1 MRTGLIALGVIFL
14 VIGIVLYIY
23 PSQTFSAQ
31 TTTGQ
36 SGPVSSSAMFQV
48 PVEWAYAFAAIGIV
62 FLFFGL
68 VISSPAQVAPVPV
81 IVPTAVV
88 TPVPVAQ
95 THTIIAG
102 QRGPRGPRGS
112 KGTKGKKGRTQSAKT
127 KTIAKTVEVSVLK
140 NSTRRRYPKEAL
152 VTTTTT
158 RTSR

>member
-23 PSQTFSAQ
+23 PSQTFSTQ

-48 PVEWAYAFAAIGIV
+48 PVQWAYAFAAIGVV

-68 VISSPAQVAPVPV
+68 VISSPAQVASV

-95 THTIIAG
+95 THTIITG

-127 KTIAKTVEVSVLK
+127 KTIAKTVEVSVVK

>member
-23 PSQTFSAQ
+23 PSQTFSTQ

-48 PVEWAYAFAAIGIV
+48 PVEWAYAFAAIGVV

-68 VISSPAQVAPVPV
+68 VISSPAQVAPV
-81 IVPTAVV
+81 IMPTAVV
-88 TPVPVAQ
+88 APVPVAQ

-112 KGTKGKKGRTQSAKT
+112 KGTKGKKGKTQSAKT
-127 KTIAKTVEVSVLK
+127 KTIAKTVEVSVVK

-158 RTSR
+158 RTIK